1 MSIQTPL
8 PLGMDVTESGI
19 RRYRTFQNFD
29 ADGDGADC
37 IIGRMVLLSE
47 ARTYGVWLTNAPI
60 GLIPFRWQSERIF
73 VLYSW

>member
-1 MSIQTPL
+1 
-8 PLGMDVTESGI
+8 MDVTESGI

-47 ARTYGVWLTNAPI
+47 ARTYGV
-60 GLIPFRWQSERIF
+60 
-73 VLYSW
+73 